1 MEITDTFSETSA
13 IKEEQGMG
21 KGSAWKDYLL
31 IVLGTAIMAVSINSV
46 FDPLGMVTGGFSGIA
61 IMLKYL
67 TQDIVDEGFPLWLT
81 TLILNIPVFIIG
93 IKMKGLS
100 FFRKSLVGTVSLS
113 VWLYI
118 LPVFPI
124 INQDL
129 MLAALYGGVLQ
140 GIGIG
145 LAFAGRGTTG
155 GSDMVASLIQMK
167 FRYYSVSYILQF
179 VDGFIVV
186 MGAFVFGL
194 PKVLYAIV
202 AIFVISKVS
211 DGLLEGLNFSKTV
224 FIITGEHEAIAR
236 MLMQRLK
243 RGVTG
248 IPIKGMYSKADNKM
262 LFCVVAKKQI
272 VDLKDLVSELDAKAF
287 VIVTDAREVLGEGFI
302 PHSQLEK

>member
-1 MEITDTFSETSA
+1 MRLQNPKNLA
-13 IKEEQGMG
+13 GIKEEHSMG
-21 KGSAWKDYLL
+21 KGSAWKDYML
-31 IVLGTAIMAVSINSV
+31 IVLGTAIMAVSVNSV

-61 IMLKYL
+61 IMVKYL
-67 TQDIVDEGFPLWLT
+67 TRDIVNGGIPLWLT

-124 INQDL
+124 INHDL
-129 MLAALYGGVLQ
+129 ILASLYGGVLQ
-140 GIGIG
+140 GLGIG

-167 FRYYSVSYILQF
+167 FRYYSVSHILQF
-179 VDGFIVV
+179 VDGFIVGL
-186 MGAFVFGL
+186 GAFVFGVS
-194 PKVLYAIV
+194 KVLYAIV

-211 DGLLEGLNFSKTV
+211 DGLLEGLKFSKAA
-224 FIITGEHEAIAR
+224 FIITGEYEAIAK
-236 MLMQRLK
+236 MLMQRLN

-248 IPIKGMYSKADNKM
+248 ITVKGMYSKDDKKM

-272 VDLKDLVSELDAKAF
+272 VELKDLVSELDAKAF